1 MSEAG
6 DTLIE
11 VLIAIVIIALTVTAL
26 LGGLVT
32 AITSSSTQQSLATI
46 DSVLNG
52 FTQAARYEVEQLSSA
67 PNWNCRTTPYRLIGT
82 PSPISG
88 PVGSSVT
95 VFVTGFTA
103 SHSLSVNLISSL
115 GSSTPATIVNGST
128 TDSSG
133 DAAVTFT
140 VPAGVTGAQTVSVN
154 DATTPTASP
163 TQFTVGGSVK
173 GTAPVKYSVSVNN
186 PIQQWE
192 SQSSQW
198 VATTDPNCPQSG
210 AQLITVVAHAPD
222 GSAGSLNFVATGAA
236 NTTVLVSATSSSP
249 SPILG
254 DTLTFTAKVVP
265 PNSTTAPPTG
275 SIQWTF
281 AQSPNSPTC
290 ANSALSTVGGTN
302 TAQATCTVSGAG
314 VGLYTV
320 TAAYPAQ
327 GTNGNYGTGSGT
339 GTITVGKAD
348 SLATVTEVSAPT
360 PAQPGSTLTFTA
372 SVGASPAVAGDP
384 KPSGTVGWSITP
396 PSGTAPTCA
405 NSQMPTGGTGT
416 NAATCTV
423 PNALV
428 GTYTA
433 TATYGGDG
441 NYSAAPPAQ
450 TSVSVNKATPT
461 FTFTTT
467 PTNPQPGS
475 NFTVKATVNEPN
487 GGPNPTGTLT
497 WTITPPSGT
506 APTCAAS
513 TLDNTGSGTCTVAN
527 ALKGTYTINV
537 AYGGNTT
544 YNPANGS
551 TQVVVALA
559 PAGFDIQTVGNPADN
574 KPDNADQIVFTYN
587 QAMSVNS
594 IQNGWN
600 GASETVTAEFT
611 RQGSQ
616 TQLAVLCT
624 GFRCNTI
631 NVGTV
636 ALGDTGSH
644 YVNGGFGGGTVD
656 LNATM
661 VASTNAAGQTV
672 ITVTLSQSSGSLSTV
687 NGNTTLAWTPNGNA
701 TNTTGV
707 ACATTAV
714 NESGVP
720 KKNF

>member
-1 MSEAG
+1 MSEVG

-32 AITSSSTQQSLATI
+32 AITSSTTQQSLATV

-95 VFVTGFTA
+95 VFVTGFA
-103 SHSLSVNLISSL
+103 PAHALSVSL
-115 GSSTPATIVNGST
+115 GSTPATISSGST

-133 DAAVTFT
+133 DAAVTFA
-140 VPAGVTGAQTVSVN
+140 VPAGVSGMQTVSVS
-154 DATTPTASP
+154 DGTSTPSP
-163 TQFTVGGSVK
+163 TQFAVGGTVK

-186 PIQQWE
+186 PIQQWD

-198 VATTDPNCPQSG
+198 VATTSPSCPQSG
-210 AQLITVVAHAPD
+210 AQLITVVANAPD

-290 ANSALSTVGGTN
+290 ANSTLSTVGGSN

-320 TAAYPAQ
+320 TASYPAS
-327 GTNGNYGTGSGT
+327 GTNGNYGAGSGT
-339 GTITVGKAD
+339 GTITVGKAA
-348 SLATVTEVSAPT
+348 SSATVTEVSAPT

-372 SVGASPAVAGDP
+372 TVGASPAVGGDP
-384 KPSGTVGWSITP
+384 KPSGTVGWSITSP
-396 PSGTAPTCA
+396 PDTAPTCA

-416 NAATCTV
+416 NTATCTV
-423 PNALV
+423 SNTLV
-428 GTYTA
+428 GTYTV

-441 NYSAAPPAQ
+441 NYTAAPAAQ
-450 TSVSVNKATPT
+450 TTVSVTKATPT
-461 FTFTTT
+461 FSFTIT
-467 PTNPQPGS
+467 PTNPQPGAS
-475 NFTVKATVNEPN
+475 FTVKATVNEPN

-497 WTITPPSGT
+497 WAITPPPPPSGP
-506 APTCAAS
+506 APTCANS

-527 ALKGTYTINV
+527 AVKGTYTINV
-537 AYGGNTT
+537 SYGGNGT
-544 YNPANGS
+544 YNPANVS
-551 TQVVVALA
+551 TQVAVVLA
-559 PAGFDIQTVGNPADN
+559 PAGFDIQSVGNPADN
-574 KPDNADQIVFTYN
+574 KPDTGDQIVFTYN
-587 QAMSVNS
+587 QAMSVDS
-594 IQNGWN
+594 IQHNWN

-616 TQLAVLCT
+616 SQLAILCT
-624 GFRCNTI
+624 GRRCNTI
-631 NVGTV
+631 NIGTV
-636 ALGDTGSH
+636 ALGDTGTH

-672 ITVTLSQSSGSLSTV
+672 ITVTLTPSSGSLSTV
-687 NGNTTLAWTPNGNA
+687 NTNTILTWTPSGSA
-701 TNTTGV
+701 TSTTGV

-714 NESGVP
+714 NESGAP